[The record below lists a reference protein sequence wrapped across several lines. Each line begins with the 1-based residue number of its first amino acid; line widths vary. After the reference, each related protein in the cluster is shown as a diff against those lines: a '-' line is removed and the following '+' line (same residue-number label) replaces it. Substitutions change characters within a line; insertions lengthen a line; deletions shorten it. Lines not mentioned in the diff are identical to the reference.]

1 MDTQLT
7 SQVARQV
14 DARGLVC
21 PMPTIR
27 LGQAIRKVEI
37 GELVEVWTDDPGS
50 KENMAAWC
58 KNTGHE
64 LVDSSADEATFK
76 YTVRRSR

>member
-1 MDTQLT
+1 MDTT
-7 SQVARQV
+7 HVVSQV

-27 LGQAIRKVEI
+27 LGQAIRRVEV
-37 GELVEVWTDDPGS
+37 GRLVEVWTDDPGS
-50 KENMAAWC
+50 KQNMAAWC

-64 LVDSSADEATFK
+64 LVEQSSEDSSFR
-76 YTVRRSR
+76 YVVRRSR

>member
-1 MDTQLT
+1 MGATEAV
-7 SQVARQV
+7 SQV

-37 GELVEVWTDDPGS
+37 GRVVEVWTDDPGS

-64 LVDSSADEATFK
+64 LVDHSADDATFK
-76 YTVRRSR
+76 YVVRRRR

>member
-1 MDTQLT
+1 MGTT
-7 SQVARQV
+7 ETVHQV

-27 LGQAIRKVEI
+27 LGQAIRKVAI
-37 GELVEVWTDDPGS
+37 GELVEVLTDDPGS

-64 LVDSSADEATFK
+64 LVNRSADETTFK
-76 YTVRRSR
+76 YVVRRSR

>member
-1 MDTQLT
+1 MRDPET
-7 SQVARQV
+7 VAQKV
-14 DARGLVC
+14 DATGLVC

-37 GELVEVWTDDPGS
+37 GDVVEVWTDDPGS

-58 KNTGHE
+58 RNTRHE
-64 LVDSSADEATFK
+64 LVDQSFEGPVFK
-76 YTVRRSR
+76 YRVRRSR

>member
-1 MDTQLT
+1 MDTT
-7 SQVARQV
+7 VAQIV

-27 LGQAIRKVEI
+27 LGQAIRKVAF
-37 GELVEVWTDDPGS
+37 GEAVEVLTDDPGS
-50 KENMAAWC
+50 QANMAAWT

-64 LVDSSADEATFK
+64 LISSAVDGGVFT
-76 YTVRRSR
+76 YRVRRGR

>member
-1 MDTQLT
+1 MDTTQI
-7 SQVARQV
+7 VRQV

-27 LGQAIRKVEI
+27 LGQAIRKVEV
-37 GELVEVWTDDPGS
+37 GRLVEVWTDDPGS
-50 KENMAAWC
+50 KQNMAAWC

-64 LVDSSADEATFK
+64 LVEQSSDDSCFR
-76 YTVRRSR
+76 YVVRRSR

>member
-1 MDTQLT
+1 VEAT
-7 SQVARQV
+7 VAQTV

-27 LGQAIRKVEI
+27 LGQAIRKVAP
-37 GELVEVWTDDPGS
+37 GDLVEVWTDDPGS
-50 KENMAAWC
+50 RQNMAAWT

-64 LVDSSADEATFK
+64 LVGAEVDGGV
-76 YTVRRSR
+76 YRYRVRRGR

>member
-1 MDTQLT
+1 MDSTRT
-7 SQVARQV
+7 VREV

-27 LGQAIRKVEI
+27 LGQAIRKVEV
-37 GELVEVWTDDPGS
+37 GQLVEVWTDDPGS

-64 LVDSSADEATFK
+64 LVKKSSRDSIFI
-76 YTVRRSR
+76 YLVRRIR